1 MLCCVVGWLLVPAS
15 PVVAAGDDLPAE
27 LRVEP
32 LQAEPVFTGQPGA
45 WDARIRERGWIQRDG
60 DRWRLWYTGY
70 APEAQPPLMR
80 LGLATSSDGLTWSRY
95 SDQPLIRDLWVEDM
109 MVVPHDGRLLMFAEG
124 RDDQAQLLE
133 SEDGVNWTRIGTLDV
148 RQTNGQP
155 LPPGPFGTPTA
166 LLRDGVWHLF
176 YERRDAGIWLATS
189 TDLKVW
195 RNVSDDP
202 VIRAD
207 AGDSTRLMIAM
218 NQIVAD
224 GDRFVAVLHGSSS
237 PERPRLWATFL
248 LESADL
254 RSWTMMPGQ
263 PLRPVA
269 ENKSSGQFVADG
281 TGWRLYTMHDKVVAH
296 RVLPATR

>member
-1 MLCCVVGWLLVPAS
+1 
-15 PVVAAGDDLPAE
+15 
-27 LRVEP
+27 
-32 LQAEPVFTGQPGA
+32 
-45 WDARIRERGWIQRDG
+45 
-60 DRWRLWYTGY
+60 
-70 APEAQPPLMR
+70 
-80 LGLATSSDGLTWSRY
+80 
-95 SDQPLIRDLWVEDM
+95 
-109 MVVPHDGRLLMFAEG
+109 
-124 RDDQAQLLE
+124 
-133 SEDGVNWTRIGTLDV
+133 
-148 RQTNGQP
+148 
-155 LPPGPFGTPTA
+155 

-202 VIRAD
+202 VIHAD
-207 AGDSTRLMIAM
+207 AGDSSRLMIAM

-237 PERPRLWATFL
+237 AERPRLWSTFL

-296 RVLPATR
+296 RVVPAAR